1 MNESIKERMSAL
13 IDGELSE
20 FEVRR
25 VLEEI
30 ESNQELREYWTRLQI
45 IRAGLKDE
53 SLNLLDKDISVRVA
67 TELGQASKNVLKS
80 NKSLLQ
86 NKLYL
91 VSATAFGVIL
101 VLFIGFLT
109 PFDSNLTPEETF
121 ASEASKK
128 IAEAI
133 ASPEAIQVLDKA
145 VSGMKVTLQEMNS
158 AKKGQIYANYKVPS
172 NGKTFRVSLSP
183 LSMSPPDL
191 GNSDSAKL
199 AYLKTKEGVFLVPV
213 SGDISPEK
221 KAQILRNVNFSLDKL
236 K

>member
-91 VSATAFGVIL
+91 VHL
-101 VLFIGFLT
+101 
-109 PFDSNLTPEETF
+109 
-121 ASEASKK
+121 
-128 IAEAI
+128 
-133 ASPEAIQVLDKA
+133 
-145 VSGMKVTLQEMNS
+145 
-158 AKKGQIYANYKVPS
+158 
-172 NGKTFRVSLSP
+172 
-183 LSMSPPDL
+183 
-191 GNSDSAKL
+191 
-199 AYLKTKEGVFLVPV
+199 
-213 SGDISPEK
+213 
-221 KAQILRNVNFSLDKL
+221 
-236 K
+236 

>member
-13 IDGELSE
+13 MDGELSE

-30 ESNQELREYWTRLQI
+30 ESDQELREYWSRLQI

-53 SLNLLDKDISVRVA
+53 SLSLLNKDISKRVA
-67 TELGQASKNVLKS
+67 TELGQVSKDVLQS
-80 NKSLLQ
+80 NNSVIQ

-91 VSATAFGVIL
+91 VSAMAFGVIL
-101 VLFIGFLT
+101 VLFIGLITPLDSDLT
-109 PFDSNLTPEETF
+109 SEETF

-133 ASPEAIQVLDKA
+133 ASPEAIQVLDEA
-145 VSGMKVTLQEMNS
+145 VSGMNVTLQEMNS
-158 AKKGQIYANYKVPS
+158 GKKGQIYASYKVPS
-172 NGKTFRVSLSP
+172 NGKTFRVSLSR

-191 GNSDSAKL
+191 GNADSAKL
-199 AYLKTKEGVFLVPV
+199 AYLKTKEGVFLISV
-213 SGDISPEK
+213 SGDISSEK
-221 KAQILRNVNFSLDKL
+221 KAQILRNANFSLDKL